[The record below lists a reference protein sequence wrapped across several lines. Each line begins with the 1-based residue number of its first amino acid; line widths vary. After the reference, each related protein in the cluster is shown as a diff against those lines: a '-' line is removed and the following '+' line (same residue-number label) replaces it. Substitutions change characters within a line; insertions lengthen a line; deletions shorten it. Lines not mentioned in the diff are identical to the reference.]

1 MRLISGSLGLF
12 NGTIFLFAESCAV
25 HRGFF
30 YNAVR
35 FARLLKCSTTE
46 WSSFSWN
53 SGGGYAFGR
62 STVLSVLCGSNFDTS
77 QDSQIYLYMEWV
89 LGVLGSSY
97 LAAGAQWN
105 LVTSV
110 DEPLE
115 LIRRS
120 VRDVPWNPWDCLGC
134 IFDFGILNQFRF
146 KMLECWNWNVGILI
160 LDQFWFCKFIQ
171 RTPEDG
177 AIFTEIF
184 FFSMKS
190 LSVCCMKIQAVF
202 RYIIHIV
209 AFNS

>member
-120 VRDVPWNPWDCLGC
+120 MRDVPWNPWDCLGC
-134 IFDFGILNQFRF
+134 IFDFGILNQFRL
-146 KMLECWNWNVGILI
+146 KCWNVGIGMLE
-160 LDQFWFCKFIQ
+160 FWFWTNFDFVNLFRELQKMVPSSL
-171 RTPEDG
+171 RY
-177 AIFTEIF
+177 
-184 FFSMKS
+184 FFSAWSRCLFAAWK
-190 LSVCCMKIQAVF
+190 F
-202 RYIIHIV
+202 RLYSAI
-209 AFNS
+209 

>member
-1 MRLISGSLGLF
+1 MVNDLMVCRLDYQTWIKLPISMDIVWHRLSYSSMANDELNWTSMRLIGGSLGLF
-12 NGTIFLFAESCAV
+12 NGTIFLSAESCAV
-25 HRGFF
+25 NRGFF

-105 LVTSV
+105 LVKSV
-110 DEPLE
+110 DEPLD
-115 LIRRS
+115 LIHRS

-134 IFDFGILNQFRF
+134 IFDFGILNQF
-146 KMLECWNWNVGILI
+146 
-160 LDQFWFCKFIQ
+160 WFCKFIQ

-177 AIFTEIF
+177 AIFTETSF
-184 FFSMKS
+184 
-190 LSVCCMKIQAVF
+190 
-202 RYIIHIV
+202 
-209 AFNS
+209 